1 MTGAGP
7 YDDLLAGSARLRVA
21 LALGDQERE
30 QRLRPALET
39 DPDLLVVAQCLGAD
53 QLVEVVE
60 TQRLDGVIVACDVHR
75 LTDATLRQLDRRGP
89 PLVVLDR
96 DPTAE
101 RWHELR
107 GVVLPLD
114 ADASAVSNAVK
125 SVRRGQRPVTQTR
138 PTTPADPPVQ
148 PSGADLVRNVIVVT
162 GGHGSPGRSTV
173 AINLAT
179 ALGAAAPTAL
189 VDLDLS
195 SPSIAAYLDLDPS
208 RNICTLGHAVRED
221 AFGWTRALADELQSL
236 GPASSHGQVLC
247 GLPKRELRSSITPGL
262 IERLVAELAR
272 RHRYVVLD
280 VGAELLGTGP
290 IPNGHRAAL
299 GCATNTLLVTS
310 ADLIGLW
317 HMRTALA
324 TLESQQ
330 LTLDQAHLVIN
341 RFDARHHHGRSEIEW
356 HLGVATAAVIP
367 YDQRGMQRAVAEQR
381 PVVLDGS
388 SRAGRALLGL
398 SERLHQDRLRLAPG
412 ARRHA
417 AQPWWRRWHPPAFL
431 RVRGPGLQSDR
442 SAPGARPLT
451 ADPIAVTGSPEA
463 ERPW

>member
-1 MTGAGP
+1 MTDAGQ
-7 YDDLLAGSARLRVA
+7 YDDLLAGGSRLRVA

-39 DPDLLVVAQCLGAD
+39 DPDLLVVAQCLAAD

-75 LTDATLRQLDRRGP
+75 LTEAVLRQLDRRGP
-89 PLVVLDR
+89 PLVLLDR
-96 DPTAE
+96 DPRAE
-101 RWHELR
+101 RWQDLR

-114 ADASAVSNAVK
+114 VEAAAVASAIK
-125 SVRRGQRPVTQTR
+125 SARRGQRPVHQAR
-138 PTTPADPPVQ
+138 PTIAAEPPVQ
-148 PSGADLVRNVIVVT
+148 PSEADSVRNVIVV
-162 GGHGSPGRSTV
+162 GGSHGSPGRSTV

-179 ALGAAAPTAL
+179 ALGAAASTVL

-208 RNICTLGHAVRED
+208 QNICTLGHTVGED
-221 AFGWTRALADELQSL
+221 GLGWTRALADELQPM
-236 GPASSHGQVLC
+236 GQASPHGRVLC

-280 VGAELLGTGP
+280 VGAELLGSGP

-299 GCATNTLLVTS
+299 GCATKTLLVTAS
-310 ADLIGLW
+310 DLIGLW

-324 TLESQQ
+324 TLASQQ
-330 LTLDQAHLVIN
+330 LSLDQAHLVIN

-356 HLGVATAAVIP
+356 HLGVPTAAVIP
-367 YDQRGMQRAVAEQR
+367 YDQRGVQRAVAEQR

-398 SERLHQDRLRLAPG
+398 GERLHQDRLRLPPEP
-412 ARRHA
+412 RRDA
-417 AQPWWRRWHPPAFL
+417 SEPWWRRWRPPAFL
-431 RVRGPGLQSDR
+431 RTP
-442 SAPGARPLT
+442 APGRPSGRPTAGGRPLM
-451 ADPIAVTGSPEA
+451 ADPIGVTGSPEA
-463 ERPW
+463 KRPW

>member
-1 MTGAGP
+1 MTDVGQ
-7 YDDLLAGSARLRVA
+7 YDDLLAGGSRLRVA

-75 LTDATLRQLDRRGP
+75 LTEAVLRQLDRRGP
-89 PLVVLDR
+89 FLVVLDR

-101 RWHELR
+101 RWQDLR
-107 GVVLPLD
+107 GVVLPLAAD
-114 ADASAVSNAVK
+114 AAAVASAVK
-125 SVRRGQRPVTQTR
+125 SARRGPRPVHQARSTK
-138 PTTPADPPVQ
+138 PADPPVQ
-148 PSGADLVRNVIVVT
+148 PSDADAVRNVIVVS

-179 ALGAAAPTAL
+179 ALGAAAPTVL

-208 RNICTLGHAVRED
+208 QNICTLGHTVREE
-221 AFGWTRALADELQSL
+221 AFGWTRALADELQPI
-236 GPASSHGQVLC
+236 GQASPNGQVLC

-280 VGAELLGTGP
+280 VGAELLGSGP

-317 HMRTALA
+317 HTRSALA

-330 LTLDQAHLVIN
+330 LTRDQAHLVIN

-356 HLGVATAAVIP
+356 HLGVPTAAVIP
-367 YDQRGMQRAVAEQR
+367 HDQRGVQRAVAEQR

-398 SERLHQDRLRLAPG
+398 SERLHQDRLRLPPD
-412 ARRHA
+412 ARGRA
-417 AQPWWRRWHPPAFL
+417 ADPWWRQLTFL
-431 RVRGPGLQSDR
+431 RARGPGRPSDR
-442 SAPGARPLT
+442 PATGGRPLT